1 MLKREDVFEIL
12 SRSKP
17 GQIVTVTATR
27 DRDKAIVRQSFQADP
42 RYYEG
47 GRLSDEIA
55 AVEAADLEALV
66 AEVWARVQAGEGRPT
81 PKKATLSEGR
91 TLSDLDRGFD
101 AIRSD
106 VIAAYGDHLTSL
118 RERLETGYNGD
129 KSTTKA
135 VEGAPQG
142 IVQGNTKNTDGIE
155 YVRGQAAGFPTVLVS
170 GPPVKPKSRRGSA
183 PASMAKVILRSLCER
198 RKIVKY
204 RLSNVL
210 SIGAGG
216 ARIESPR
223 LAELI
228 AVD

>member
-1 MLKREDVFEIL
+1 MLKREEVFEVL

-17 GQIVTVTATR
+17 GQIVTVTAIR
-27 DRDKAIVRQSFQADP
+27 GHDGALVRQSFQADP

-55 AVEAADLEALV
+55 AVEAADLSALV

-81 PKKATLSEGR
+81 PKKATKSEGR

-106 VIAAYGDHLTSL
+106 VIAAYEDHLASL
-118 RERLETGYNGD
+118 RERLGTGYNGD

-135 VEGAPQG
+135 VKGAPQG

-155 YVRGQAAGFPTVLVS
+155 YVRGQAASFATVLRE
-170 GPPVKPKSRRGSA
+170 GPPAEPKTRRGSA
-183 PASMAKVILRSLCER
+183 PGSIAKKILRSLCER
-198 RKIVKY
+198 RGIVKY
-204 RLSNVL
+204 RLCNVF

-223 LAELI
+223 LAEMI
-228 AVD
+228 AD